1 MHRFPNG
8 KVYIGITKQ
17 TVEERWRNGEG
28 YKTQL
33 VHRAIEKYGWG
44 NIEHIVLA
52 SCLSKKDAEQLLST
66 TNAIMRENLMAGKA
80 IQLQGLGV
88 LEIKERQ
95 ARIIVHPRTGERT
108 TIPSKNQLVFRPV
121 ANMKDELKKV

>member
-1 MHRFPNG
+1 ML
-8 KVYIGITKQ
+8 TKEF
-17 TVEERWRNGEG
+17 VSLIAE
-28 YKTQL
+28 
-33 VHRAIEKYGWG
+33 
-44 NIEHIVLA
+44 A
-52 SCLSKKDAEQLLST
+52 SGLSKKDAEQLLST

-121 ANMKDELKKV
+121 AHMKDELKKV